1 MKNKIFVGLSVI
13 FLFAVC
19 LYALNLKYEQKKQES
34 YETKLYK
41 NFCDTQKEELKQ
53 AEYSKK
59 YNVYKE
65 IDFSSKRVSLS
76 AGSTLQ
82 FYINSKTMYT
92 KLTGISNL
100 TLRGTLKVLVNENIS
115 LSAGDEIKLWDAN
128 STTIGGTV
136 EYDLASPGNGLEWD
150 TSSIEDGILRVQ
162 AGTGI
167 GMLENDVVSNFE
179 LFTVSGVKLGVV
191 TCHREEL
198 VNEIKKQGLGTGTYM
213 IRMKTTN
220 GSIVEKIQIS
230 E

>member
-1 MKNKIFVGLSVI
+1 MLGTGVLTVSSGATLSGQGKLSNSTVNVSRG
-13 FLFAVC
+13 AV
-19 LYALNLKYEQKKQES
+19 LRPGVSENS
-34 YETKLYK
+34 ITG
-41 NFCDTQKEELKQ
+41 
-53 AEYSKK
+53 
-59 YNVYKE
+59 E

>member
-1 MKNKIFVGLSVI
+1 
-13 FLFAVC
+13 
-19 LYALNLKYEQKKQES
+19 
-34 YETKLYK
+34 
-41 NFCDTQKEELKQ
+41 
-53 AEYSKK
+53 
-59 YNVYKE
+59 
-65 IDFSSKRVSLS
+65 
-76 AGSTLQ
+76 
-82 FYINSKTMYT
+82 MYT

-136 EYDLASPGNGLEWD
+136 ESDVASPGNGLEWD

-198 VNEIKKQGLGTGTYM
+198 
-213 IRMKTTN
+213 
-220 GSIVEKIQIS
+220 
-230 E
+230 